1 MGNGDPLFVDAAH
14 ADLRLHLGS
23 AARDTGTNEGAPA
36 VDIRGLPRPVN
47 DVVDI
52 GAYEAQPYRL
62 AVSSGDKQKI
72 GVTEAFTQP
81 LVVTLTSP
89 YEWLEPGAAVTYTPP
104 PSGAGLSVTEP
115 WLVPVDANG
124 QASSAVHANNVAG
137 RYAVTVT
144 TGGLIT
150 PVVFTL
156 TNTPLSVSVARTG
169 TGKGLVIS
177 SPAGVVCAPLCAAGF
192 DYGRL
197 VTFTATAN
205 TGSIFTGW
213 VDDTAGGTYSTPDP
227 DTAALYTALADAMPD
242 SMAAAV
248 PGSWPEGCQAVVQ
261 RLCQAVVQSL
271 CR

>member
-1 MGNGDPLFVDAAH
+1 M
-14 ADLRLHLGS
+14 
-23 AARDTGTNEGAPA
+23 
-36 VDIRGLPRPVN
+36 
-47 DVVDI
+47 
-52 GAYEAQPYRL
+52 
-62 AVSSGDKQKI
+62 
-72 GVTEAFTQP
+72 
-81 LVVTLTSP
+81 
-89 YEWLEPGAAVTYTPP
+89 
-104 PSGAGLSVTEP
+104 
-115 WLVPVDANG
+115 PVDANG

-248 PGSWPEGCQAVVQ
+248 PGSWPEGVPGSGPEAVPVDGLATALLAAARADAVLTQMVRQ
-261 RLCQAVVQSL
+261 RRRASLLRFAVFLGHIIAADHGHLCPQPLRSRRRRRPGRGRHRRRRRHL
-271 CR
+271 CLRHAADRNRRRQTWTTASSTGP